1 MNILNPKEISALREI
16 RSAILQNGTSPSV
29 RQLMRALG
37 YVSPRSAALIIEGLI
52 EKGFLKKKS
61 NGSLQLTDNF
71 EEKDR
76 TATINVPLVG
86 SVACGA
92 PVLAVE
98 NIEALIPVS
107 TKIAN
112 PPHKYFMLKA
122 RGDSMDLS
130 GINDGDLVLIR
141 QQETA
146 RNGERVV
153 ALIDDEA
160 TIKELY
166 KTPNANILLPRST
179 NKDHKPIVLTRDFR
193 IQGVVVEV
201 LPPILD

>member
-1 MNILNPKEISALREI
+1 MNILNPKEILALKEI
-16 RSAILQNGTSPSV
+16 RNAILQNGTSPSV
-29 RQLMRALG
+29 RQLMKALG
-37 YVSPRSAALIIEGLI
+37 YSSPRSAALTIESLI
-52 EKGFLKKKS
+52 KKGFVKKKA
-61 NGSLQLTDNF
+61 NGSLQVTDNF

-76 TATINVPLVG
+76 TATINIPLVG

-107 TKIAN
+107 SKIAH
-112 PPHKYFMLKA
+112 PPYKYFMLKA
-122 RGDSMDLS
+122 HGDSMNLS
-130 GINDGDLVLIR
+130 GINDGDFVLIR

-146 RNGERVV
+146 RSGERVV

-160 TIKELY
+160 TIKELFI
-166 KTPNANILLPRST
+166 TPRAYILLPRST
-179 NKDHKPIVLTRDFR
+179 NKEHKPIVLTRDFR